1 MTRLLAP
8 LLTLALAAPGFAQ
21 ETEPA
26 EEVLEPVG
34 VLTFAGVER
43 ARGDVDFLFDT
54 VERGDMAE
62 VIDGY
67 LEFVN
72 DLGGVDRTRPFG
84 VMLFLKPGF
93 VPIPSPVGFLPVAD
107 LAELRD
113 SLTFG
118 EDLTTEKLTDDLIEI
133 KGRRGTLFGKLS
145 GGYLLISNER
155 EFVEERQ
162 LPDPLSLTA
171 PLAARYD
178 FAVQLMPRNI
188 PDGMRTLFQNLLRQN
203 TQTQMQRRD
212 DEPEAAY
219 RSRKSASKR
228 NLEVIE
234 AMLEGS
240 NEITLGLDA
249 SAERRTIELE
259 LTFEAVE
266 GTAWGEMMASAESRA
281 TPFDILHEESR
292 PLSVVAG
299 TTLNEWDVP
308 ALIEQLK
315 VGRDEVGAALAGLR
329 PIDGE
334 DPARKAELEAA
345 REAGTSDYE
354 LIDPTTKRLV
364 DDVFEPLIVTAENRE
379 LDFFL
384 QFERERPGSMTVLGG
399 VRVDQGDRLAAA
411 LPQVLE
417 RLRGMSPDLDKILTL
432 NVAESDGVTW
442 HRLDFGEGNRAS
454 RAERRTAIEADAN
467 LDDEQRQR
475 RLDRNARRDDGESFF
490 GGVPSFHVGLGRTA
504 IWIAVG
510 ADGSLEQAQEA
521 VATVAAQA
529 GRLGAA
535 PQSPIRMAVNVS
547 GWFSDDLD
555 DLDDGDLR
563 ARTAFE
569 DGNDR
574 MTARFDATPTGG
586 GRLRIV
592 FDEGFVKFLALSIT
606 DRYDASQ
613 L

>member
-1 MTRLLAP
+1 
-8 LLTLALAAPGFAQ
+8 
-21 ETEPA
+21 
-26 EEVLEPVG
+26 
-34 VLTFAGVER
+34 
-43 ARGDVDFLFDT
+43 
-54 VERGDMAE
+54 
-62 VIDGY
+62 
-67 LEFVN
+67 
-72 DLGGVDRTRPFG
+72 
-84 VMLFLKPGF
+84 
-93 VPIPSPVGFLPVAD
+93 
-107 LAELRD
+107 
-113 SLTFG
+113 
-118 EDLTTEKLTDDLIEI
+118 
-133 KGRRGTLFGKLS
+133 
-145 GGYLLISNER
+145 
-155 EFVEERQ
+155 
-162 LPDPLSLTA
+162 
-171 PLAARYD
+171 
-178 FAVQLMPRNI
+178 MPRNI

-219 RSRKSASKR
+219 RARKSSAKR

-266 GTAWGEMMASAESRA
+266 DTAWGEMMASAKSRA

-299 TTLNEWDVP
+299 TQLNEWDVP

-334 DPARKAELEAA
+334 DPARQAELEAA

-384 QFERERPGSMTVLGG
+384 RFQRERPGGMAVLGG

-417 RLRGMSPDLDKILTL
+417 RLSGMSPDLDSILTL
-432 NVAESDGVTW
+432 NVAEADGVTW

-454 RAERRTAIEADAN
+454 RAERRTAIEADAE
-467 LDDEQRQR
+467 LDDEQRRR

-504 IWIAVG
+504 IWVAVG

-547 GWFSDDLD
+547 GWFSDDSD